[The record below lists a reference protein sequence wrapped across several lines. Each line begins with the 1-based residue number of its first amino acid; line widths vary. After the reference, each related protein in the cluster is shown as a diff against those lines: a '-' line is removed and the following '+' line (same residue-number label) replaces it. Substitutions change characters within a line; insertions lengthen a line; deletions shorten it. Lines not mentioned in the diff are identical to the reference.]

1 MIHVL
6 CGETGTGKS
15 KKIIEMANASMKDAK
30 GTIVFIAT
38 GNQYMY
44 DLKRDIRHIDAA
56 EYHIE
61 GPKMFFGFLS
71 GIAAQDFDLEYLYID
86 NFLSIVQHP
95 LDSLEGLFKDMEEF
109 SQQANIKLVISASSD
124 TAEIPAFLRP
134 YMA

>member
-15 KKIIEMANASMKDAK
+15 KKIIDMANASIKDAK
-30 GTIVFIAT
+30 GTIVFIAS

-44 DLKRDIRHIDAA
+44 DLKRDIRHIDAD

-95 LDSLEGLFKDMEEF
+95 LDSLEGLFKDMEDF
-109 SQQANIKLVISASSD
+109 SKRANIKLFISASSD
-124 TAEIPAFLRP
+124 TAETPAFLLP